1 MRVLSSPEI
10 ITQPSDNGLC
20 LLHAVRGECHILNN
34 TAAFL
39 WEILEEYSQS
49 NDGLTPEE
57 LAKKLS
63 ERYNISP
70 DNALTDVETFLSD
83 AISLGLITILNQEAH

>member
-1 MRVLSSPEI
+1 MKVLSSPEI
-10 ITQPSDNGLC
+10 ITQSSENGLC

-39 WEILEEYSQS
+39 WEILEESLQQS
-49 NDGLTPEE
+49 KDGLTPEE

-63 ERYNISP
+63 ERYDISY

-83 AISLGLITILNQEAH
+83 AISLGIITTLSES

>member
-1 MRVLSSPEI
+1 MKVLSSPEI
-10 ITQPSDNGLC
+10 ITQPSENGLC

-39 WEILEEYSQS
+39 WEILEEYSQQS

-57 LAKKLS
+57 LAKKIS
-63 ERYNISP
+63 ERYNILY

-83 AISLGLITILNQEAH
+83 AISLGIITSIEP

>member
-1 MRVLSSPEI
+1 MKVLSSPEI

-34 TAAFL
+34 AAAFL
-39 WEILEEYSQS
+39 WETLEGSLQQS

-57 LAKKLS
+57 LANKLS
-63 ERYNISP
+63 ERYDISY

-83 AISLGLITILNQEAH
+83 AISLGIITTLSES

>member
-1 MRVLSSPEI
+1 MKVLSSPEI
-10 ITQPSDNGLC
+10 ITQPSENGLC

-34 TAAFL
+34 AAAFL
-39 WEILEEYSQS
+39 WETLEEHSQQS
-49 NDGLTPEE
+49 KDGLTPEE
-57 LAKKLS
+57 LAEKLS

-83 AISLGLITILNQEAH
+83 AISLGIITTLSES

>member
-1 MRVLSSPEI
+1 MKVLSSPEI

-20 LLHAVRGECHILNN
+20 LLHAIRGECHILNN

-39 WEILEEYSQS
+39 WEILEEYSQQP

-63 ERYNISP
+63 EKYNISY

-83 AISLGLITILNQEAH
+83 AISLGIITTLSES